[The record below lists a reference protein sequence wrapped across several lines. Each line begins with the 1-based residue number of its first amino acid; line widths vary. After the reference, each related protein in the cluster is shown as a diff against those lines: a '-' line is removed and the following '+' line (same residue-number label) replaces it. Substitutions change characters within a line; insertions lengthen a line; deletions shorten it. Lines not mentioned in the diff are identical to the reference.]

1 MVCAD
6 IGPIKNTLEDFLFH
20 PPDEREKNSNCDV
33 IGSFENMN
41 QFYRNRDWFC
51 HGCSMSIFP
60 FLSLADDDFLI
71 ACNELNYPHRT
82 NINIENVKNMYKEA
96 NTFTEAHKTHE
107 KCCDFDK
114 MYVCGGIG

>member
-1 MVCAD
+1 
-6 IGPIKNTLEDFLFH
+6 
-20 PPDEREKNSNCDV
+20 
-33 IGSFENMN
+33 MN

-82 NINIENVKNMYKEA
+82 NINIENVKNMDKEA
-96 NTFTEAHKTHE
+96 NTFTEAHKTDE
-107 KCCDFDK
+107 KCCDFNKFDPDK
-114 MYVCGGIG
+114 NFSFEENCDYVYSLDGNRPDE